1 MRRFNWSI
9 MESSD
14 VSCGEG
20 AAEMK
25 VFDLI
30 RRVTFGDLIAFIIIT
45 FRELL
50 IALIFMDNWG
60 FDYCS

>member
-1 MRRFNWSI
+1 

-20 AAEMK
+20 AAEMR

-30 RRVTFGDLIAFIIIT
+30 RRVSFGDLIAFIIIT

-50 IALIFMDNWG
+50 IALIFMDN
-60 FDYCS
+60 